1 MNSKKKPQPVYFE
14 KTDEAGNIIKR
25 IPMTAADDDW
35 IRAGRLRVKAEQG
48 DAEAAAKLRE
58 MESTELY
65 TIDLDED

>member
-1 MNSKKKPQPVYFE
+1 
-14 KTDEAGNIIKR
+14 
-25 IPMTAADDDW
+25 MTAADDDW
-35 IRAGRLRVKAEQG
+35 IRAGRLRVKGEQG